1 MIEPELMC
9 HVSVLVN
16 WKHFLFHRGCEK
28 DDRLVFSL
36 ASIRGAT
43 RLKKNSKVTCRSQ
56 AKTTKLNGK
65 ALRMPCIGYS
75 WTDHKKDMTFW
86 QAKTHAIIAHMTVIS
101 ER

>member
-1 MIEPELMC
+1 MGGNEIEPELMC

-16 WKHFLFHRGCEK
+16 WKHFLCHRGCEK

-56 AKTTKLNGK
+56 EKTTKTEWKGVENAVYWIFLD
-65 ALRMPCIGYS
+65 RPQ
-75 WTDHKKDMTFW
+75 KKT
-86 QAKTHAIIAHMTVIS
+86 
-101 ER
+101 